1 MGLPVSAMVP
11 FPQVPTQELVKQV
24 PRIMRKSVH
33 AQHTS
38 GDLHVETG
46 DEDAAERIAMRFA
59 NDWLKEILDVSKTGG
74 KRCSKMNS
82 RHT

>member
-1 MGLPVSAMVP
+1 MHEKVVQA
-11 FPQVPTQELVKQV
+11 PQVQNQEVVKQV
-24 PRIMRKSVH
+24 PRVMRRSVH

-59 NDWLKEILDVSKTGG
+59 NDWLTINDQ
-74 KRCSKMNS
+74 
-82 RHT
+82 